1 MLFSIALLLLG
12 GMFAGWLCRKLRLPA
27 LLGMILVGVLAGPAV
42 LDLIDGSILGISSQL
57 RKIALI
63 IILSRAGL
71 TLNLEDLKKNGRPA
85 VLMCFVPA
93 AFEIT
98 GMILLAPVLLPVTR
112 LEAAVMGSVVAA
124 VSPAVIV
131 PKMIKLMEEGYGV
144 RKGIP
149 QIILAGASVD
159 DVFVIVLF
167 SAFTSLAQGKEIS
180 VISFVNIPVSILLGA
195 VIGMV
200 LGYALASYFQ
210 RVGVRDAVKLLV
222 FLSVSFLLTAAEG
235 SLHTGITFSGLIAVM
250 FMGIGLQ
257 RKKMDSAKMLS
268 GKFNQMWVFAEVIL
282 FTLVGASVD
291 ISYVSSAG
299 LAAVILIFAVLVFRM
314 LGVCLCMAGTKL
326 NWKERIFCMLAY
338 MPKATV
344 QAAIG
349 GLPMAMGLPC
359 GKIVLT
365 VAVLAIFITA
375 PLGAFLIRNLHT
387 GQSRCQYS
395 HSRRFVVRI
404 SALDQK

>member
-375 PLGAFLIRNLHT
+375 PLGAFLIDAT
-387 GQSRCQYS
+387 Y
-395 HSRRFVVRI
+395 
-404 SALDQK
+404 QKLLEA

>member
-314 LGVCLCMAGTKL
+314 LGVCLCMSGTKL

-375 PLGAFLIRNLHT
+375 PLGAFLIDAT
-387 GQSRCQYS
+387 Y
-395 HSRRFVVRI
+395 
-404 SALDQK
+404 QKLLEG

>member
-222 FLSVSFLLTAAEG
+222 FLSVSFLLTAAEDG
-235 SLHTGITFSGLIAVM
+235 LHTGITFSRLIAVM

-375 PLGAFLIRNLHT
+375 PLGAFLIDAT
-387 GQSRCQYS
+387 Y
-395 HSRRFVVRI
+395 
-404 SALDQK
+404 QKLLEG

>member
-98 GMILLAPVLLPVTR
+98 GIILLAPVLLPVTR

-375 PLGAFLIRNLHT
+375 PLGAFLIDAT
-387 GQSRCQYS
+387 Y
-395 HSRRFVVRI
+395 
-404 SALDQK
+404 QKLLEG

>member
-144 RKGIP
+144 SKGIP

-222 FLSVSFLLTAAEG
+222 FLSVSFLLTAAEDG
-235 SLHTGITFSGLIAVM
+235 LHTGITFSGLIAVM

-268 GKFNQMWVFAEVIL
+268 GKFNQTWVFAEVIL

-349 GLPMAMGLPC
+349 GLPMAMGLLC

-375 PLGAFLIRNLHT
+375 PLGAFLIDAT
-387 GQSRCQYS
+387 Y
-395 HSRRFVVRI
+395 
-404 SALDQK
+404 QKLLEG

>member
-1 MLFSIALLLLG
+1 MLFSIVLLLLG

-222 FLSVSFLLTAAEG
+222 FLSVSFLLTAAEDG
-235 SLHTGITFSGLIAVM
+235 LHTGITFSGLIAVM

-375 PLGAFLIRNLHT
+375 PLGAFLIDAT
-387 GQSRCQYS
+387 Y
-395 HSRRFVVRI
+395 
-404 SALDQK
+404 QKLLEG

>member
-144 RKGIP
+144 SKGIP

-222 FLSVSFLLTAAEG
+222 FLSVSFLLTAAEDG
-235 SLHTGITFSGLIAVM
+235 LHTGITFSGLIAVM

-314 LGVCLCMAGTKL
+314 LGVRLCMAGTKL

-375 PLGAFLIRNLHT
+375 PLGAFLIDAT
-387 GQSRCQYS
+387 Y
-395 HSRRFVVRI
+395 
-404 SALDQK
+404 QKLLEG

>member
-98 GMILLAPVLLPVTR
+98 GMILLAPVLLHVTR

-375 PLGAFLIRNLHT
+375 PLGAFLIDAT
-387 GQSRCQYS
+387 Y
-395 HSRRFVVRI
+395 
-404 SALDQK
+404 QKLLEG

>member
-210 RVGVRDAVKLLV
+210 RVGVRDAVTLLV

-375 PLGAFLIRNLHT
+375 PLGAFLIDAT
-387 GQSRCQYS
+387 Y
-395 HSRRFVVRI
+395 
-404 SALDQK
+404 QKLLEG

>member
-1 MLFSIALLLLG
+1 
-12 GMFAGWLCRKLRLPA
+12 MFAGWLCRKLRLPA

-195 VIGMV
+195 VIGML

-222 FLSVSFLLTAAEG
+222 FLSVSFLLTAAEDG
-235 SLHTGITFSGLIAVM
+235 LHTGITFSGLIAVM

-375 PLGAFLIRNLHT
+375 PLGAFLIDAM
-387 GQSRCQYS
+387 Y
-395 HSRRFVVRI
+395 
-404 SALDQK
+404 QKLLEG

>member
-12 GMFAGWLCRKLRLPA
+12 GMFAGWLFRKLRLPA

-124 VSPAVIV
+124 ISPAVIV

-222 FLSVSFLLTAAEG
+222 FLSVSFLLTAAEDG
-235 SLHTGITFSGLIAVM
+235 LHTGITFSGLIAVM

-257 RKKMDSAKMLS
+257 KKKMDSAKMLS

-375 PLGAFLIRNLHT
+375 PLGAFLIDAT
-387 GQSRCQYS
+387 Y
-395 HSRRFVVRI
+395 
-404 SALDQK
+404 QKLLEG

>member
-195 VIGMV
+195 VIGML

-222 FLSVSFLLTAAEG
+222 FLSVSFLLTAAEDG
-235 SLHTGITFSGLIAVM
+235 LHTGITFSGLIAVM

-257 RKKMDSAKMLS
+257 RRKMDSAKMLS

-375 PLGAFLIRNLHT
+375 PLGAFLIDAT
-387 GQSRCQYS
+387 Y
-395 HSRRFVVRI
+395 
-404 SALDQK
+404 QKLLEG

>member
-210 RVGVRDAVKLLV
+210 RVGVRDVVKLLV
-222 FLSVSFLLTAAEG
+222 FLSVSFLLTAAEDG
-235 SLHTGITFSGLIAVM
+235 LHTGITFSGLIAVM

-375 PLGAFLIRNLHT
+375 PLGAFLIDAT
-387 GQSRCQYS
+387 Y
-395 HSRRFVVRI
+395 
-404 SALDQK
+404 QKLLEG

>member
-98 GMILLAPVLLPVTR
+98 GMILFAPVLLPVTR

-144 RKGIP
+144 SKGIP

-222 FLSVSFLLTAAEG
+222 FLSVSFLLTAAEDG
-235 SLHTGITFSGLIAVM
+235 LHTGITFSGLIAVM

-375 PLGAFLIRNLHT
+375 PLGAFLIDAT
-387 GQSRCQYS
+387 Y
-395 HSRRFVVRI
+395 
-404 SALDQK
+404 QKLLEG

>member
-200 LGYALASYFQ
+200 LGYALAFYFQ

-222 FLSVSFLLTAAEG
+222 FLSVSFLLTAAEDG
-235 SLHTGITFSGLIAVM
+235 LHTGITFSGLIAVM

-375 PLGAFLIRNLHT
+375 PLGAFLIDAT
-387 GQSRCQYS
+387 Y
-395 HSRRFVVRI
+395 
-404 SALDQK
+404 QKLLEG

>member
-268 GKFNQMWVFAEVIL
+268 GKFNQMWVFAEVML

-349 GLPMAMGLPC
+349 GLPMAMGLLC

-375 PLGAFLIRNLHT
+375 PLGAFLIDAT
-387 GQSRCQYS
+387 Y
-395 HSRRFVVRI
+395 
-404 SALDQK
+404 QKLLEG

>member
-222 FLSVSFLLTAAEG
+222 FLSVSFLRTAAEG
-235 SLHTGITFSGLIAVM
+235 SLHTGSTFSGLIAVM

-375 PLGAFLIRNLHT
+375 PLGAFLIDAT
-387 GQSRCQYS
+387 Y
-395 HSRRFVVRI
+395 
-404 SALDQK
+404 QKLLEG

>member
-144 RKGIP
+144 SKGIP

-180 VISFVNIPVSILLGA
+180 VISFVNIPVSILFGA

-222 FLSVSFLLTAAEG
+222 FLSVSFLLTAAEDG
-235 SLHTGITFSGLIAVM
+235 LHTGITFSGLIAVM

-375 PLGAFLIRNLHT
+375 PLGAFLIDAT
-387 GQSRCQYS
+387 Y
-395 HSRRFVVRI
+395 
-404 SALDQK
+404 QKLLEG

>member
-112 LEAAVMGSVVAA
+112 LEAAVMGSVAAA

-222 FLSVSFLLTAAEG
+222 FLSVSFLLTAAEDG
-235 SLHTGITFSGLIAVM
+235 LHTGITFSGLIAVM

-375 PLGAFLIRNLHT
+375 PLGAFLIDAT
-387 GQSRCQYS
+387 Y
-395 HSRRFVVRI
+395 
-404 SALDQK
+404 QKLLEG

>member
-131 PKMIKLMEEGYGV
+131 PKMIKLMKEGYGV

-375 PLGAFLIRNLHT
+375 PLGAFLIDAT
-387 GQSRCQYS
+387 Y
-395 HSRRFVVRI
+395 
-404 SALDQK
+404 QKLLEG

>member
-98 GMILLAPVLLPVTR
+98 GMILLAPVLLPATR

-375 PLGAFLIRNLHT
+375 PLGAFLIDAT
-387 GQSRCQYS
+387 Y
-395 HSRRFVVRI
+395 
-404 SALDQK
+404 QKLLEG